1 MKTLKPTIAKID
13 NAWVTVCI
21 ILYSN
26 NTAVKRIYNMNGKL
40 IDAIPIKNISNTNTL
55 IS

>member
-13 NAWVTVCI
+13 DAWVKVCI
-21 ILYSN
+21 VIYGN

-40 IDAIPIKNISNTNTL
+40 IDAISIKNISNTNTL